1 MDVVDLA
8 LTRTAPI
15 ARPGLLRRFTARLR
29 RSLPPL
35 ATVLVGSACWAL
47 VMAASAL
54 LEVWRD
60 GWQTE
65 AKFATIAMLFG
76 AWRRTRLSAR
86 ADIGALRLARKI
98 RRGDICRPFPRPVA
112 GDHRRHRPD
121 LRAGL
126 PRSTTRPG
134 TRRRSPSP
142 GCSSWF
148 SRPLGA
154 LIQFAVLGVRLF
166 FPLGIHRAF
175 PCQPVVCAPRALSI
189 AAASVRTRAIFSI
202 CQD

>member
-1 MDVVDLA
+1 MDAVDVT
-8 LTRTAPI
+8 LTRTEPVV
-15 ARPGLLRRFTARLR
+15 RPGLPRRFVARLR

-76 AWRRTRLSAR
+76 FGAALAFPLGLTSAR
-86 ADIGALRLARKI
+86 FVSLGKSAEATFAAHFLGLLLATIGVTGLIFAFDYREYYATWHEEAFTVTWMFQLA
-98 RRGDICRPFPRPVA
+98 F
-112 GDHRRHRPD
+112 
-121 LRAGL
+121 
-126 PRSTTRPG
+126 TT
-134 TRRRSPSP
+134 
-142 GCSSWF
+142 
-148 SRPLGA
+148 LGA

-166 FPLGIHRAF
+166 FPLGFAALFLASLWFARRA
-175 PCQPVVCAPRALSI
+175 R
-189 AAASVRTRAIFSI
+189 
-202 CQD
+202 